1 MGGYVAHPYVY
12 MEELEES
19 EDSNSQPNMA
29 STKAWLGQRLLAGC
43 RDVGLHSG
51 NE

>member
-19 EDSNSQPNMA
+19 EDSNSQPNQMWC
-29 STKAWLGQRLLAGC
+29 T
-43 RDVGLHSG
+43 
-51 NE
+51 